1 VRRTGALEATREAA
15 RTEAAKAR
23 KCLDVLPPSQQREA
37 LLNLC
42 VQSVD
47 RSS

>member
-15 RTEAAKAR
+15 LREAEVARTALAS
-23 KCLDVLPPSQQREA
+23 LPPSGAREA
-37 LLNLC
+37 LLELC
-42 VQSVD
+42 VRSVH